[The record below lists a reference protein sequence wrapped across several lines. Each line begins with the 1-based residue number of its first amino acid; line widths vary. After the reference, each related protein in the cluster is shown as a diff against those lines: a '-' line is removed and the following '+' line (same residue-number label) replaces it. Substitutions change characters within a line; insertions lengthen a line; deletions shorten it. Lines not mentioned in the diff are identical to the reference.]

1 MYNKMCDSF
10 ISFGGACTAFFGYK
24 NDDFFKIAQFR
35 TFVTVPPCMRNVCVS
50 LNDRI
55 AFVSLPPLFKM
66 IFFLIKSGHRGLFSV
81 SCTVFASMMSF
92 CNDKQTVVGF

>member
-1 MYNKMCDSF
+1 MCDSF
-10 ISFGGACTAFFGYK
+10 ISFGEACTAFFGYK

-35 TFVTVPPCMRNVCVS
+35 TFVTVRPACVTCVLV

-55 AFVSLPPLFKM
+55 AFVSLPPFFKM
-66 IFFLIKSGHRGLFSV
+66 IFLIKSGHRGMLFV

-92 CNDKQTVVGF
+92 GNDKQTVVGF